1 MPQNCRNSPAFLCR
15 QIELA
20 IDKLVVRPGSLHRRL
35 LDMRETLLI
44 SPADF
49 PSRTLA
55 AEWGTIRA
63 ALAALPEFKCEM
75 SDDAALVTAVSLL
88 DFRNLLRE
96 WLLRNESITDEGTAA

>member
-1 MPQNCRNSPAFLCR
+1 MPQSCRNSPEFLCR

-35 LDMRETLLI
+35 LDIRETLLI

-49 PSRTLA
+49 PSHHLA
-55 AEWGTIRA
+55 TQWETIRA
-63 ALAALPEFKCEM
+63 ALAALPEFNCEM
-75 SDDAALVTAVSLL
+75 SDEVALVTALSLL

-96 WLLRNESITDEGTAA
+96 WLLRNESVTDAGTAA